1 MKHKGVCPI
10 NLSTPDKTSPSTLEK
25 RIRDEAA
32 AMTPKSRQIATYI
45 MENPQKA
52 VFMTTRQLASAAE
65 VSEATVV
72 RFVRQLGYQSYAV
85 FIRQLRDHID
95 FSLTLMD
102 RSQIAK
108 SDRTDNQTP
117 LSRVVA
123 EEIEN
128 LSLLLDHIDMEA
140 AEKVVETLHQ
150 AHRIIV
156 VGSRLSYS
164 LACYLGWTLTKVRT
178 DILIRSGSDRSTI
191 DWMAIAPENT
201 VVVVVAMSRYPNELI
216 RIGKMA
222 RRLGHD
228 LIVLADGTACPLIQF
243 STHALVAPLQ
253 SIPFLGSITSLS
265 CLINYL
271 VHALA
276 DKQGEALEK
285 HQKRLEQV
293 YLENDILFNLD
304 PRTPHP

>member
-10 NLSTPDKTSPSTLEK
+10 SLSTLEKPIPSTLEK
-25 RIRDEAA
+25 RIHSESAT
-32 AMTPKSRQIATYI
+32 MTPKSRQIATYV
-45 MENPQKA
+45 MKNPQKA

-95 FSLTLMD
+95 SSLTLMD

-108 SDRTDNQTP
+108 SARENHQTP

-128 LSLLLDHIDMEA
+128 LSMLLNHIDMEV
-140 AEKVVETLHQ
+140 AEKVVDALYH

-191 DWMAIAPENT
+191 DWMAIAPKNT
-201 VVVVVAMSRYPNELI
+201 VVVVVAMSPLSQRADPYRQDGATSGP
-216 RIGKMA
+216 RSCCPC
-222 RRLGHD
+222 RQHRLPPDSVQHPMPWWPHCNPFPFWA
-228 LIVLADGTACPLIQF
+228 VSPL
-243 STHALVAPLQ
+243 
-253 SIPFLGSITSLS
+253 
-265 CLINYL
+265 
-271 VHALA
+271 
-276 DKQGEALEK
+276 
-285 HQKRLEQV
+285 
-293 YLENDILFNLD
+293 
-304 PRTPHP
+304 